1 MATTH
6 GNNPSMTATRN
17 AFGSAGSANRASAAS
32 QAALLRKRA
41 MQQIKVGAVW
51 FVLGLVITVITFQH
65 PIGGFFIAAY
75 GPIIFGAISV
85 VRGLVTLAKS
95 AKLS

>member
-6 GNNPSMTATRN
+6 SNPSMTATGN
-17 AFGSAGSANRASAAS
+17 AFGTAGSANRTPAAS
-32 QAALLRKRA
+32 QAALLRRRG

-51 FVLGLVITVITFQH
+51 FILGLVITVVTIQH

-75 GPIIFGAISV
+75 GPIIFGALSV
-85 VRGLVTLAKS
+85 VRGVVALAKS